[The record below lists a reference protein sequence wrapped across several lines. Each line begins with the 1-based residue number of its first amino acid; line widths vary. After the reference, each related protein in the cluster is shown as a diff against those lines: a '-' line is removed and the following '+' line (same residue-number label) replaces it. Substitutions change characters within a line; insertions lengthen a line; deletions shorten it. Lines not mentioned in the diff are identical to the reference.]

1 MFAVPSCFI
10 LRHTLISMITEWI
23 GRGSLSLTGE
33 FASFASRHLSVTDV
47 SPLQALP
54 WLLLLINAFVMV
66 LL

>member
-1 MFAVPSCFI
+1 
-10 LRHTLISMITEWI
+10 MITEWI